1 MDLVHTIY
9 RATIG
14 ISITQFASL
23 LSDMLL
29 LFTSLFQTVNSL
41 HDRNR
46 KTSLAGQES
55 TQ

>member
-1 MDLVHTIY
+1 
-9 RATIG
+9 
-14 ISITQFASL
+14 
-23 LSDMLL
+23 MLL

-55 TQ
+55 TSNENK